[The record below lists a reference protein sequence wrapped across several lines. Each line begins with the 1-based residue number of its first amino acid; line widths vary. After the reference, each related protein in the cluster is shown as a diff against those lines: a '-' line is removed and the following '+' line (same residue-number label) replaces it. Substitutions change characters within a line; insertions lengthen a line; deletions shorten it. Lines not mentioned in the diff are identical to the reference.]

1 MTATRPDL
9 LAALPGLVA
18 ARIKLVLPALRE
30 CRGIAG
36 RFNLD
41 MLKAKGVAAPAV
53 LVSRLRLRQDQTY
66 AGPHHT
72 YSLQMGAFIVA
83 RDEMG
88 LGRDEAVANIAQ
100 ALLQLIPDT
109 VWGLPA
115 DLGAAADVAEE
126 PILSVSTESRAIALS
141 AVTWS
146 QPVALRGLPEVLA
159 ITPELYLGQA
169 PRIGRAFEDDY
180 TRIGGAP

>member
-18 ARIKLVLPALRE
+18 ARIRLELPGLRE

-53 LVSRLRLRQDQTY
+53 LVSRLRLRQDQTF
-66 AGPHHT
+66 AGPHHS
-72 YSLQMGAFIVA
+72 YILQMGAFIVA
-83 RDEMG
+83 KDELG

-109 VWGLPA
+109 LWGLPA
-115 DLGAAADVAEE
+115 DLGGAVDVAEE
-126 PILSVSTESRAIALS
+126 PILSIGTEKQAVALS

-146 QPVALRGLPEVLA
+146 QPVALRGLPEAPA

-169 PRIGRAFEDDY
+169 PRIGAAFENDY
-180 TRIGGAP
+180 ELIGGAP

>member
-1 MTATRPDL
+1 MSATRPDL

-18 ARIKLVLPALRE
+18 ARIRLVLPGLRE

-41 MLKAKGVAAPAV
+41 MLKARGVAAPAV
-53 LVSRLRLRQDQTY
+53 LVSRLRLRQDQTF

-72 YSLQMGAFIVA
+72 FIVQMGAFIVA
-83 RDEMG
+83 RDELG

-109 VWGLPA
+109 LWGLPA
-115 DLGAAADVAEE
+115 DLGPAQDVAEE

-146 QPVALRGLPEVLA
+146 QPVALRGLPEALA
-159 ITPELYLGQA
+159 ITPQLYLGQA
-169 PRIGRAFEDDY
+169 PRIGAAFEDDY
-180 TRIGGAP
+180 ELIGGAA

>member
-1 MTATRPDL
+1 MSATRPDL

-18 ARIKLVLPALRE
+18 ARIRLFLPALRE

-53 LVSRLRLRQDQTY
+53 LVSRLRLRQDQTF

-72 YSLQMGAFIVA
+72 FNVQMGAFIVA
-83 RDEMG
+83 KDELG

-109 VWGLPA
+109 LWGLPA
-115 DLGAAADVAEE
+115 DLGPAQDVAEE
-126 PILSVSTESRAIALS
+126 PILSVSTESRAVALS

-146 QPVALRGLPEVLA
+146 QQVALRGLPEALA
-159 ITPELYLGQA
+159 ITPQLYLGQA
-169 PRIGRAFEDDY
+169 PRIGAAYENDY
-180 TRIGGAP
+180 DLIGGAA